1 MDALP
6 KEIRNLCTPA
16 LACLILS
23 AVSFLAVLGQNIAD
37 SRRFC
42 LGKLSCQ
49 VPHVS
54 FVLAAK
60 LLYIAFWTWAIN
72 ALCKSGH
79 PKMAWALLFL
89 PIIAFFVLASLMV
102 FIVSLEEGK
111 KQ

>member
-1 MDALP
+1 MDYLP
-6 KEIRNLCTPA
+6 KSIRKLCVPA
-16 LACLILS
+16 FVYLVLS
-23 AVSFLAVLGQNIAD
+23 IMSFFAMVSQNIED

-54 FVLAAK
+54 LVFATK

-79 PKMAWALLFL
+79 MKLAWALLFL
-89 PIIAFFVLASLMV
+89 PIILFFIFASILIAV
-102 FIVSLEEGK
+102 VAIEEQK
-111 KQ
+111 RK